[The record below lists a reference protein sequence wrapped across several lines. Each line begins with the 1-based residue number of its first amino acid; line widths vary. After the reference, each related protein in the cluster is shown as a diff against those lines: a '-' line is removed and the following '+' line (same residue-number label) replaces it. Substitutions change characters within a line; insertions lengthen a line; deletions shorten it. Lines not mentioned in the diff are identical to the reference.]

1 MKQPAVYIMCNAP
14 RGTLYIGVTSDLVQ
28 RAYQHRES
36 LVDGFTKKYGLK
48 VLVWY
53 ELHDTMVGAIA
64 REKSMNK
71 WRRNWKIELIE
82 KENSDWRDLWRDVV
96 GM

>member
-28 RAYQHRES
+28 RGCQHRES

>member
-28 RAYQHRES
+28 RGYQHRES

>member
-1 MKQPAVYIMCNAP
+1 M
-14 RGTLYIGVTSDLVQ
+14 TSDLVQ